1 MPRVNYLLYDAD
13 KSMRFSLLVNAGK
26 ISPPK
31 PLKKSGIAGALS
43 DLAEG
48 DKAKQEAI
56 ETEHRESK

>member
-1 MPRVNYLLYDAD
+1 
-13 KSMRFSLLVNAGK
+13 MRFSLLVSAGK

-56 ETEHRESK
+56 ETEDRESK